1 MGNKH
6 RVKTH
11 RWERGV
17 LQTLEHWFDS
27 LEEAQLFSGN
37 VNAHAVKVYNP
48 DGEIIESRTM
58 GTLPEQINVRK
69 LPQNEDISVDLDDD
83 EDDGYSYPDDEDD
96 EDDGYSY
103 PDDEDDGY
111 SYPDDEDD
119 DL

>member
-11 RWERGV
+11 RWDRGV
-17 LQTLEHWFDS
+17 LQTFEHWFDS

-48 DGEIIESRTM
+48 DGEIIESRQM

-69 LPQNEDISVDLDDD
+69 LPDAEDIAVDLDDD
-83 EDDGYSYPDDEDD
+83 EDDSYSYPDDEDV
-96 EDDGYSY
+96 GYSY
-103 PDDEDDGY
+103 PEDNGY
-111 SYPDDEDD
+111 FY
-119 DL
+119 

>member
-83 EDDGYSYPDDEDD
+83 DQDDGYTYPDDQ
-96 EDDGYSY
+96 DDGYT
-103 PDDEDDGY
+103 
-111 SYPDDEDD
+111 YPDDEDD

>member
-83 EDDGYSYPDDEDD
+83 DQDDGYTYPDDQ
-96 EDDGYSY
+96 DDGYTY
-103 PDDEDDGY
+103 PDDQDDGY
-111 SYPDDEDD
+111 TYPDDEDD